1 MLRHEDIS
9 VHDEA
14 VLAAGFFQKLEEE
27 VAASSSTEVRLT
39 AIAAA
44 GNEMQI
50 PCAVVA
56 VESLRHPIA
65 VHIGVGTWL

>member
-27 VAASSSTEVRLT
+27 VAASGSTELEADGDSSCR
-39 AIAAA
+39 
-44 GNEMQI
+44 
-50 PCAVVA
+50 
-56 VESLRHPIA
+56 
-65 VHIGVGTWL
+65 